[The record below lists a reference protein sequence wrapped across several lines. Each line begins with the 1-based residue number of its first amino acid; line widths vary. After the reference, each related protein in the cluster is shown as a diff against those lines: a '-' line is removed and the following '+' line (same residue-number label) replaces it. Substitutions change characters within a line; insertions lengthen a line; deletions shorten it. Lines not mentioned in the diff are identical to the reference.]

1 MLEEIEPLGACKC
14 TAYSQNSRRGRRLF
28 LSLRHSGCNFHYDV
42 VLYFSYILYE
52 SCGYTRDEIQ
62 RLMEFAS

>member
-14 TAYSQNSRRGRRLF
+14 TAYSQNSRRGTRLF
-28 LSLRHSGCNFHYDV
+28 LSLRHSSRNFHYDV
-42 VLYFSYILYE
+42 LLYFSYILYE

-62 RLMEFAS
+62 RLM